1 MENQEQKTYT
11 EAEIK
16 ENLKQAIELQDL
28 QTTLQELRTRMVTA
42 RANEFY
48 AIRQINELMHQEQ
61 VQPENVT
68 PTSENQTVTPT
79 TEPTTPF
86 AESKL

>member
-11 EAEIK
+11 EAEIR
-16 ENLKQAIELQDL
+16 ENLKNAIELQAL
-28 QTTLQELRTRMVTA
+28 QTELQELRTRMVTA

-48 AIRQINELMHQEQ
+48 AIRQINEIMHTEQ
-61 VQPENVT
+61 PAENAT
-68 PTSENQTVTPT
+68 PTAANQTVTPT

>member
-16 ENLKQAIELQDL
+16 ENLKQAIELQAL
-28 QTTLQELRTRMVTA
+28 QTELQELRTRMVTS

-48 AIRQINELMHQEQ
+48 AIRQINELMAHEQQEEKGQ
-61 VQPENVT
+61 DKSET
-68 PTSENQTVTPT
+68 PTSKKQKTTPS
-79 TEPTTPF
+79 TPF

>member
-16 ENLKQAIELQDL
+16 ENLEKAIELQEL
-28 QTTLQELRTRMVTA
+28 QTKLQELRTRMVTA

-48 AIRQINELMHQEQ
+48 AIRQINELMHTEQ
-61 VQPENVT
+61 PVENAT
-68 PTSENQTVTPT
+68 PTSQDQVVTPT

>member
-16 ENLKQAIELQDL
+16 ENLEKAIELQEL
-28 QTTLQELRTRMVTA
+28 QTKLQELRTRMVTA

-48 AIRQINELMHQEQ
+48 AIRQINELMHTEQ
-61 VQPENVT
+61 AQPENAT
-68 PTSENQTVTPT
+68 PTAQNQTVTPT
-79 TEPTTPF
+79 MSETTPF
-86 AESKL
+86 AESVL